1 MQTKLTLRLD
11 DKIIQRAKEQSTK
24 QGKSLS
30 KLVEDYFQLYHS
42 DPSEKNEKL
51 PPVVRSLKGIL
62 KNTDIDR
69 ADYRKHLEE
78 KYL

>member
-11 DKIIQRAKEQSTK
+11 DKIIEQAKAYSAK
-24 QGKSLS
+24 KGKSLS
-30 KLVEDYFQLYHS
+30 KLVEDYFQSYEDDS
-42 DPSEKNEKL
+42 SQSKNDL

-62 KNTDIDR
+62 KGSEIEKID
-69 ADYRKHLEE
+69 YKKHLEE